1 MKKDVLL
8 TYPAIFTHEDNQYWV
23 EFVDLQGCFS
33 DGKTLAEAM
42 ENAKEAMGLY
52 LEDLEEY
59 PKCTTD
65 IKNIKLEDN
74 QIISFVTINLEEHK
88 RKYEN
93 KSVKK
98 TLSIPAWLNT
108 IAEKENVNFSQLLQK
123 ALIETLNV
131 DKLVFTNQLF
141 LFIFGS
147 KSTL

>member
-23 EFVDLQGCFS
+23 EFVDLKGCFS
-33 DGKTLAEAM
+33 DGKTLAEAI
-42 ENAKEAMGLY
+42 ENAKEVMGLY

-74 QIISFVTINLEEHK
+74 QIISFVTINLDDHK

-131 DKLVFTNQLF
+131 DKLR
-141 LFIFGS
+141 
-147 KSTL
+147 K

>member
-1 MKKDVLL
+1 MKDVLL
-8 TYPAIFTHEDNQYWV
+8 TYPAIFTKEDNEYWV
-23 EFVDLQGCFS
+23 EFIDLEGCFS
-33 DGKTLAEAM
+33 DGTTLAEAM

-59 PKCTTD
+59 PESTTD

-74 QIISFVTINLEEHK
+74 QIISFVTINLKEHK

-131 DKLVFTNQLF
+131 DKLN
-141 LFIFGS
+141 
-147 KSTL
+147 K

>member
-1 MKKDVLL
+1 MKKDILL
-8 TYPAIFTHEDNQYWV
+8 TYPAIFTYEDNQYWV

-52 LEDLEEY
+52 LEDLKEY

-74 QIISFVTINLEEHK
+74 QIISFVAINLEEHK

-123 ALIETLNV
+123 ALMETLNV
-131 DKLVFTNQLF
+131 NKL
-141 LFIFGS
+141 
-147 KSTL
+147 KK